1 MSEPKPCDPAE
12 IVDDS
17 HDVSSLLRVEV
28 PPAPR
33 GLIRDG
39 GTKDYT
45 YILPVTAAIERVL
58 NMRSKLSLQEGA
70 FNRKKEFHVTVAG
83 FGAVDAIR
91 TTIAG
96 ERGEEVA
103 AAFDR
108 LLSETDFSFEID
120 PESAKIVTNLDYDA
134 DAIRSGAGRARFESQ
149 ATVAMDVRM
158 PGMAALY
165 DKLRA
170 ELGID
175 LGKPATHI
183 TLFIKDNADVT
194 GLGIAITN
202 YDAQLRGEAFPRIE
216 SRPIDRKELS
226 F

>member
-1 MSEPKPCDPAE
+1 MTESQPFDLSEF
-12 IVDDS
+12 VDDS
-17 HDVSSLLRVEV
+17 RDGTSSLRVEV

-39 GTKDYT
+39 GAKDYT
-45 YILPVTAAIERVL
+45 YILPVTAAIERVM
-58 NMRSKLSLQEGA
+58 NMRTKLSLPEGE

-91 TTIAG
+91 TAIAG
-96 ERGEEVA
+96 EHGTGVA
-103 AAFDR
+103 VAFDR

-120 PESAKIVTNLDYDA
+120 PESAKVITNIDYDPA
-134 DAIRSGAGRARFESQ
+134 AIRSGEGRARFESQ

-165 DKLRA
+165 DKMRA

-175 LGKPATHI
+175 LGKPASHI
-183 TLFIKDNADVT
+183 TLYIKDNADAT
-194 GLGIAITN
+194 GLGIAVTN
-202 YDAQLRGEAFPRIE
+202 YAAQLRGEAFPRIE
-216 SRPIDRKELS
+216 SRPIEKSKLS